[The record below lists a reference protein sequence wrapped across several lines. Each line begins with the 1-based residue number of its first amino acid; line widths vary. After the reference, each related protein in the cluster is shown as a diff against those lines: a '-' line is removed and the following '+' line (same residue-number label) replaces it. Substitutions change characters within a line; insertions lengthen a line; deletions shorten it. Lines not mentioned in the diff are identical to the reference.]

1 MSKVIVAEAL
11 HDENKKAR
19 GGQPGDQ
26 TGEEVV
32 LREWRLNPKGWRVFR
47 PKDPTV
53 AERIAWDA
61 KAAAANPYIG
71 YDQDDRMTLY
81 NAAKLCGFNCAGIS
95 TACECD
101 CSSLVQVC
109 VLYGGVKVGRFNT
122 ASEAKVLLKT
132 GAFVELTGAEYTESP
147 DRLRIG
153 DILVT
158 AVKGHTCICVSD
170 GDKAYDPAEP
180 SKDPEPQQYVK
191 VLRGSVYVRCGDST
205 ASAAIGVAHRKDTF
219 PLLGIAPSGWYQI
232 DYHGQIGY
240 ISNRADLTEVIEHA

>member
-47 PKDPTV
+47 PKDPAV
-53 AERIAWDA
+53 ADRIAWDA

-81 NAAKLCGFNCAGIS
+81 NVAKLCGFNCANIS

-109 VLYGGVKVGRFNT
+109 VNYGGIKVGRFNT

-132 GAFVELTGAEYTESP
+132 GAFDELTGAEYTESP
-147 DRLRIG
+147 DRLRCG

-158 AVKGHTCICVSD
+158 VTKGHTCICVSD
-170 GDKAYDPAEP
+170 GDKSDEHIEI
-180 SKDPEPQQYVK
+180 PEK
-191 VLRGSVYVRCGDST
+191 VVVVGKSVRVRAGDSVLYKT
-205 ASAAIGVAHRKDTF
+205 LCIAHKGDTF
-219 PLLGIAPSGWYQI
+219 PVLGNSENGWYMI
-232 DYHGQIGY
+232 DFNGTTAY
-240 ISNRADLTEVIEHA
+240 ITNKSKYTKLV